1 MHPLLP
7 PTFVLLGLTF
17 AVWILLYLRRVREM
31 KAKRIHPQKV
41 ASRADAQRL
50 LEDTSA
56 SNNFQNLLEMPLLYY
71 ALVALVIATD
81 TAPGIIRLLAWA
93 FVALRIVHSV
103 IHVTYNTVL
112 HRFWVYF
119 VSSVMLWSAWGVF
132 VWRQLG
138 L

>member
-17 AVWILLYLRRVREM
+17 AVWILLYRRRVREM

-71 ALVALVIATD
+71 ALVALVIATN
-81 TAPGIIRLLAWA
+81 TTPGIIAMLAWA

>member
-56 SNNFQNLLEMPLLYY
+56 SNNFQNLLEVPLLYY

-81 TAPGIIRLLAWA
+81 TGPGIIAMLAWA

-119 VSSVMLWSAWGVF
+119 ASSVMLWSTWGVF
-132 VWRQLG
+132 VWHQLG